1 MKDELL
7 AAMGMVAVVVMVGL
21 AVGCS
26 NGQSEAVQ
34 SKFRTPWGEPD
45 LQGVWSSET
54 PTPLERP
61 LAGERIINNDEEAA
75 ALEQELANK
84 WQENRGGG
92 ADPDNRTGSYNA
104 FWQVRGKPVMGRASL
119 IVDPKDGRL
128 PPLTPQ
134 GKAIRAARQP
144 NGLSDRADGPEDRN
158 EGERCLHWERMFS
171 GSVNQQH
178 RIVQSPGYVAINSE
192 RLHENRVIRLN
203 DHSHLPKEVR
213 QWKGDSI
220 GHWEGA
226 TLVVDT
232 ANFAD
237 AKRDPAGTSKDVHVT
252 ERFTRVDDDSINY
265 EATVD
270 DPTIWTQSWTYA
282 LPLRRQPGG
291 TVGLFEYACHE
302 GNYGLLGILRGARVQ
317 EKNAKGAGEKGKQNN
332 VTN

>member
-7 AAMGMVAVVVMVGL
+7 AAMGMVAVVVIVGL
-21 AVGCS
+21 AAGCS
-26 NGQSEAVQ
+26 NRQGEAVQ

-134 GKAIRAARQP
+134 GKAIRAARAS

-203 DHSHLPKEVR
+203 DHSHLPKDVR

-317 EKNAKGAGEKGKQNN
+317 EKNAKGAGEKGKQNS

>member
-1 MKDELL
+1 
-7 AAMGMVAVVVMVGL
+7 
-21 AVGCS
+21 
-26 NGQSEAVQ
+26 
-34 SKFRTPWGEPD
+34 
-45 LQGVWSSET
+45 
-54 PTPLERP
+54 
-61 LAGERIINNDEEAA
+61 
-75 ALEQELANK
+75 
-84 WQENRGGG
+84 
-92 ADPDNRTGSYNA
+92 
-104 FWQVRGKPVMGRASL
+104 
-119 IVDPKDGRL
+119 
-128 PPLTPQ
+128 
-134 GKAIRAARQP
+134 
-144 NGLSDRADGPEDRN
+144 
-158 EGERCLHWERMFS
+158 MFS

-192 RLHENRVIRLN
+192 RLHENRVVRLN
-203 DHSHLPKEVR
+203 DHSHLPKDVR

-237 AKRDPAGTSKDVHVT
+237 AKRDAAGTSKDVHLT

-282 LPLRRQPGG
+282 LPLRRQPDG
-291 TVGLFEYACHE
+291 TVGIFEYACHE
-302 GNYGLLGILRGARVQ
+302 GNYALLGILRGARAQ